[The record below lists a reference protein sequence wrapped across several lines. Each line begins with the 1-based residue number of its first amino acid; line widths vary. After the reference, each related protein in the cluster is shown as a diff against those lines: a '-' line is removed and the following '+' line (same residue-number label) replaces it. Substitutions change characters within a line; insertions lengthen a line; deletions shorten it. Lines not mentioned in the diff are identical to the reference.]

1 MGKNQ
6 IKRTS
11 VLRRNGKTTRSLLKK
26 NIVLITSCV
35 LLLTGCSP
43 QTTASSATFEEEKA
57 HAEKYQPLVDD
68 WKYYLKH
75 DKLSSFER
83 DVLGRAVKTGKIA
96 QDDYEQA
103 QAKYLQ
109 CMVSEGFDH
118 LKFSKLPDGLYE
130 LAEDS
135 DTLEGSDSSK
145 NYENAMLKCSEGTT
159 RIIEAEYRDQQ
170 DNPERYKDH
179 GLIAV
184 QCLRDAGKVDKS
196 YTAAQ
201 FNKAATNY
209 RKGTYV
215 GTLSEQFGFPIHSSD
230 KQTMFCLSL
239 GGLSIGG
246 DF

>member
-1 MGKNQ
+1 MKK
-6 IKRTS
+6 IS
-11 VLRRNGKTTRSLLKK
+11 VKTTLTSFF
-26 NIVLITSCV
+26 IVLLGLSS
-35 LLLTGCSP
+35 LSGCGNTVDTPSG
-43 QTTASSATFEEEKA
+43 STFAEEKA
-57 HAEKYQPLVDD
+57 TAEKTSPLIDSWKEDLARDD
-68 WKYYLKH
+68 
-75 DKLSSFER
+75 LSDFER
-83 DVLGRAVKTGKIA
+83 DVLKRAVKTGKIT

-118 LKFSKLPDGLYE
+118 LKFNKLPDGLYE
-130 LAEDS
+130 LAEDA
-135 DTLEGSDSSK
+135 DTVEGSDSSK

-201 FNKAATNY
+201 FNKAAEKY